1 MSAQAKHLE
10 FAPPPDAGTGRA
22 LVAALFVH
30 GLLLVA
36 LTAGI
41 QWQKEDNL
49 SAEAELWSAVPMAAA
64 PPLAAVEPPPTPE
77 PVPEPMPEPKPEP
90 APKPVE
96 VKPPPPEVNRE
107 AEIALAKRRKQLE
120 DEKKLLE
127 AKEAD
132 KRKQL
137 ERQKE
142 EDKKA
147 ELKKAQ
153 EKKDKLKAEEEKRK
167 LDAKLEAKREDERK
181 EKERKE
187 AKKQQEQKEA
197 QKTAK
202 QAAEETK
209 KLEAI
214 RSENMSRIS
223 GMAGA
228 TGSDNATGTAM
239 RASGPSDS
247 YSGRIRARIKPN
259 ITFTEDIASNT
270 PAEVEVRC
278 APDGT
283 IVGRK
288 LVKSSGSTAWD
299 NAVLKAIDKTEVLP
313 RDTDGRVHSP
323 LIISF
328 RPRD

>member
-1 MSAQAKHLE
+1 MSVQAQHLE
-10 FAPPPDAGTGRA
+10 FAPPPAEGTGRSLA
-22 LVAALFVH
+22 AALFVH

-41 QWQKEDNL
+41 QWQQDDSL
-49 SAEAELWSAVPMAAA
+49 SVEAELWSAVPMAAA
-64 PPLAAVEPPPTPE
+64 PPLAAVEPPPPE
-77 PVPEPMPEPKPEP
+77 P
-90 APKPVE
+90 
-96 VKPPPPEVNRE
+96 NRE
-107 AEIALAKRRKQLE
+107 AEIALAKRRKQLD
-120 DEKKLLE
+120 DEKKLQE
-127 AKEAD
+127 AKEAE

-137 ERQKE
+137 EHKKE

-167 LDAKLEAKREDERK
+167 LDAKRDDERK

-187 AKKQQEQKEA
+187 AKQLQA
-197 QKTAK
+197 QKDAK
-202 QAAEETK
+202 QAAEDAK
-209 KLEAI
+209 KLDAI
-214 RSENMSRIS
+214 RSENMRRIA

-228 TGSDNATGTAM
+228 TGSENATGTAL

-247 YSGRIRARIKPN
+247 YGGRIRARIKPN

-283 IVGRK
+283 IVARK
-288 LVKSSGSTAWD
+288 LVKSSGNTAWD

>member
-10 FAPPPDAGTGRA
+10 FAPPPDAGSGRSF
-22 LVAALFVH
+22 VAALFVH

-41 QWQKEDNL
+41 QWQKDDKL

-64 PPLAAVEPPPTPE
+64 PPLAVVEPPPPPPPE
-77 PVPEPMPEPKPEP
+77 PIPEPQPEL
-90 APKPVE
+90 APKPV
-96 VKPPPPEVNRE
+96 VVQPPPPEDNRE
-107 AEIALAKRRKQLE
+107 AEIALAKRRKQLD

-127 AKEAD
+127 AKEAE

-137 ERQKE
+137 ERKKE

-167 LDAKLEAKREDERK
+167 LDAKLEAKRDDERK

-187 AKKQQEQKEA
+187 AKQLQAQKEA
-197 QKTAK
+197 QKAAK
-202 QAAEETK
+202 QAAEEAK
-209 KLEAI
+209 KLDAI
-214 RSENMSRIS
+214 RDENMRRMA

-228 TGSDNATGTAM
+228 TGSENATGTAL

-247 YSGRIRARIKPN
+247 YGGRIRARIKPN